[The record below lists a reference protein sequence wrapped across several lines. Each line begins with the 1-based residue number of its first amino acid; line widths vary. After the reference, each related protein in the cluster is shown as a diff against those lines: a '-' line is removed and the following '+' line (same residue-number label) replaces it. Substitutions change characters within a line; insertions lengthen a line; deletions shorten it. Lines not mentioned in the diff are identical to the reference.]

1 MHFVGMSAMSVFDPF
16 GREVHITY
24 RLDLTL
30 VSLAVVIIVCYL
42 GVWISSRDGV
52 YVSDNED
59 HIENFIKDAANMSI
73 QELRA
78 MRHKNYVL
86 FITLFKNMK
95 GIVLGGVITATGVCV
110 MHYIGMEAMV
120 VENGK
125 MEWDAGIVAA
135 SVLIALVAATA
146 AFWILFRLLALYP
159 YMEVLRIASAIV
171 AAVAVNGMHYTGN
184 DQ

>member
-1 MHFVGMSAMSVFDPF
+1 MHFVGMSALSLKDPF
-16 GREVHITY
+16 GNTSKIQY
-24 RLDLTL
+24 RIDLTL
-30 VSLAVVIIVCYL
+30 VSLAVVIIMCYA
-42 GVWISSRDGV
+42 GIWVSSRDGV
-52 YVSDNED
+52 YTSDNED
-59 HIENFIKDAANMSI
+59 TVEQFIKGAANMSI

-95 GIVLGGVITATGVCV
+95 GIALGGVITAAGVCV

-159 YMEVLRIASAIV
+159 YMEIFRIASAAV
-171 AAVAVNGMHYTGN
+171 AAIAVNGMHYTGI
-184 DQ
+184 D